1 MFGKKITEYFQR
13 KKQVR
18 EMVQNLAGYLF
29 QPQLPHIYTFCKTLE
44 PTLRELE
51 ENRYFTSPFTY
62 TAPTEWLEYL
72 NEGIHACGIGVA
84 LKLTEAET
92 ARIVRIISYGR
103 VLRKLIEDVLPR
115 NFGGIPLRS
124 RYDGRIAYI
133 YFSDPTKLYANYVL
147 KVAQI
152 IVTDLEKASQRKK
165 AALNKKY
172 ALEKSSRN
180 KEPLKR
186 VGKLSTHTSLRG

>member
-1 MFGKKITEYFQR
+1 MFGKKIAKYFQG
-13 KKQVR
+13 KKQTR
-18 EMVQNLAGYLF
+18 AMIQNLAGYLF
-29 QPQLPHIYTFCKTLE
+29 QPQLPHIPTFCETLE
-44 PTLRELE
+44 PTLRELK
-51 ENRYFTSPFTY
+51 ENKYFTSPFTY

-72 NEGIHACGIGVA
+72 NEGIHTCGIGEA

-92 ARIVRIISYGR
+92 DRIIRIISYGR

-115 NFGGIPLRS
+115 NFNGIPIRS

-133 YFSDPTKLYANYVL
+133 YFSDTTKLYANYAL
-147 KVAQI
+147 RVAQI

-186 VGKLSTHTSLRG
+186 VGKFSTHTSLRS